1 MSLFLSV
8 VPVKRAIEV
17 AKSLAT
23 APKSECI
30 SLNEAQDRVL
40 AGDMASDIDIPGF
53 TRSVMDGYA
62 VRAADTAGAGESAP
76 AILALK
82 GRVLMGN
89 SADYTI
95 QPGECAYV
103 PTGGILP
110 EGTDAVV
117 MAENTE
123 PFGDSILIKKPAAD
137 GENVIRYNE
146 DFKKGEIVLKKGR
159 RLSAQD
165 LGVLAA
171 IGRAEVP
178 VTKKPRIGIL
188 STGNELVP
196 VSQVPATGQVRDV
209 NSFVIAAF
217 VRDHGCVP
225 VSYGIVRDDREAFGA
240 ALATAARECDAILIS
255 GGSSKDDRD
264 MTAVVIAGMGKV
276 FVHGVAIAPGKP
288 TVIGRVG
295 TVPAI
300 GLPGHP
306 AATFVVLVAIVRHLL
321 DGMTGNAAPDPVT
334 IPATLAMNVPS
345 TKGREDFLRVSLKD
359 GIATPLFGKSG
370 LLNTLANSDGVLRV
384 PAESEGFEKGSRVE
398 IIPW

>member
-8 VPVKRAIEV
+8 VPVRRAVEV

-23 APKSECI
+23 APKTERVP
-30 SLNEAQDRVL
+30 LKKARGRVL
-40 AGDMASDIDIPGF
+40 AEDIASDIDIPGF

-76 AILALK
+76 AILTLK

-89 SADYTI
+89 SADYAV
-95 QPGECAYV
+95 QPGECIYV

-123 PFGDSILIKKPAAD
+123 PFGDSILIKKSAAD
-137 GENVIRYNE
+137 GENIIRYNE
-146 DFKKGEIVLKKGR
+146 DFKTGEVVLEKGR
-159 RLSAQD
+159 RISAQD

-171 IGRAEVP
+171 VGCAEVP
-178 VTKKPRIGIL
+178 VTTKPRIGIL

-196 VSQVPATGQVRDV
+196 VTQVPATGQVRDV
-209 NSFVIAAF
+209 NGYIISAF
-217 VRDHGCVP
+217 VQDHGCVP

-240 ALATAARECDAILIS
+240 ALATAARECDAVLIS

-264 MTAVVIAGMGKV
+264 MTAAVIAGMGKV
-276 FVHGVAIAPGKP
+276 FVHGIAIAPGKP
-288 TVIGRVG
+288 TVLGRAG
-295 TVPAI
+295 TVPVI

-306 AATFVVLVAIVRHLL
+306 AATFVVLLAIVRHLL

-334 IPATLAMNVPS
+334 VPATLAINVPS

-398 IIPW
+398 ILLW

>member
-8 VPVKRAIEV
+8 VPVSRAVEV
-17 AKSLAT
+17 AKSLAV
-23 APKSECI
+23 PPQSETI
-30 SLNEAQDRVL
+30 PLDEARERVL
-40 AGDMASDIDIPGF
+40 AADIASDIDIPGF

-62 VRAADTAGAGESAP
+62 VRAADTAGAGDAAP
-76 AILALK
+76 AILSLS
-82 GRVLMGN
+82 GRVLMG
-89 SADYTI
+89 SATEHALG
-95 QPGECAYV
+95 PGECIYI

-110 EGTDAVV
+110 TGADAVV

-123 PFGDSILIKKPAAD
+123 PFGDSILVKKPAAD
-137 GENVIRYNE
+137 GENIIRYNE
-146 DFKKGEIVLKKGR
+146 DFKKSEIVLSKGR

-171 IGRAEVP
+171 VGCAEVP
-178 VTKKPRIGIL
+178 VTKRPRIGIL

-196 VSQVPATGQVRDV
+196 VTEVPATGQVRDV

-225 VSYGIVRDDREAFGA
+225 VQYGIVRDDREAFAA
-240 ALATAARECDAILIS
+240 ALQKAAGECNAVLIS

-264 MTAVVIAGMGKV
+264 MTAAVIAGMGEV

-288 TVIGRVG
+288 TVIGKAG

-306 AATFVVLVAIVRHLL
+306 AATFVVLLAIVRHLL

-334 IPATLAMNVPS
+334 IPATLAINVPS
-345 TKGREDFLRVSLKD
+345 TKGREDFLRVTLKD
-359 GIATPLFGKSG
+359 GVATPLFGKSG
-370 LLNTLANSDGVLRV
+370 LLNTLARSDGILRV

>member
-8 VPVKRAIEV
+8 VPVSRAIEV
-17 AKSLAT
+17 AKNLAVPPHT
-23 APKSECI
+23 ETVP
-30 SLNEAQDRVL
+30 LDEARERVL
-40 AGDMASDIDIPGF
+40 AADIASDIDIPGF

-62 VRAADTAGAGESAP
+62 VRAADTAGAGDAAP
-76 AILALK
+76 AILSLK
-82 GRVLMGN
+82 GRVLMG
-89 SADYTI
+89 SATEHALA
-95 QPGECAYV
+95 PGECIYI

-110 EGTDAVV
+110 ADADAVV

-123 PFGDSILIKKPAAD
+123 PFGDSILVKKPAAD
-137 GENVIRYNE
+137 GENIIRYNE
-146 DFKKGEIVLKKGR
+146 DFKKGETVLNKGR

-171 IGRAEVP
+171 VGCAEVP
-178 VTKKPRIGIL
+178 VTKRPRIGIL

-196 VSQVPATGQVRDV
+196 VTQIPATGQVRDV

-225 VSYGIVRDDREAFGA
+225 VQYGIVRDDRETFAA
-240 ALATAARECDAILIS
+240 ALQKAAGKCDAVLIS

-264 MTAVVIAGMGKV
+264 MTAAVIAGLGEV

-288 TVIGRVG
+288 TVIGKAG

-306 AATFVVLVAIVRHLL
+306 AATFVVLLAIVRHLL

-334 IPATLAMNVPS
+334 IPATLAINVPS
-345 TKGREDFLRVSLKD
+345 TKGREDFLRVTLKD
-359 GIATPLFGKSG
+359 GVATPLFGKSG
-370 LLNTLANSDGVLRV
+370 LLNTLARSNGILRV

>member
-8 VPVKRAIEV
+8 VPVSRAVDV
-17 AKSLAT
+17 AQRLAVPPHTETVSLD
-23 APKSECI
+23 
-30 SLNEAQDRVL
+30 EAQGRVL
-40 AGDMASDIDIPGF
+40 AADIASDIDIPGF

-62 VRAADTAGAGESAP
+62 VRAADTEGAGDATP
-76 AILALK
+76 AILSLK
-82 GRVLMGN
+82 GRVLMG
-89 SADYTI
+89 SATEHAVM
-95 QPGECAYV
+95 PGECIYL

-110 EGTDAVV
+110 AGADAVV
-117 MAENTE
+117 MAEHTE

-137 GENVIRYNE
+137 GENIIRYNE
-146 DFKKGEIVLKKGR
+146 DFKKGEMVLTKGR

-171 IGRAEVP
+171 VGCNEVP
-178 VTKKPRIGIL
+178 VTKQPRIGIL

-196 VSQVPATGQVRDV
+196 VTQVPATGQVRDV

-217 VRDHGCVP
+217 VRDHGCIP
-225 VSYGIVRDDREAFGA
+225 VRYGIVRDDRETFAA
-240 ALATAARECDAILIS
+240 ALVKAAGECDAVLIS

-264 MTAVVIAGMGKV
+264 MTAAVIAGLGKV

-288 TVIGRVG
+288 TVIGKAG
-295 TVPAI
+295 TVPVI

-306 AATFVVLVAIVRHLL
+306 AATFVVLLAIVRHLL

-334 IPATLAMNVPS
+334 IPATLAINVPS

-359 GIATPLFGKSG
+359 GVATPLFGKSG
-370 LLNTLANSDGVLRV
+370 LLNTLTRSNGILRV
-384 PAESEGFEKGSRVE
+384 PAESEGFEKGCRVD

>member
-146 DFKKGEIVLKKGR
+146 DFKKGEIVLEKGR

-196 VSQVPATGQVRDV
+196 VSQVPAIGQVRDV

-240 ALATAARECDAILIS
+240 VLATAARECDAILIS

>member
-8 VPVKRAIEV
+8 VPVSRAVEV
-17 AKSLAT
+17 AKSLAVPLHAET
-23 APKSECI
+23 VP
-30 SLNEAQDRVL
+30 LDEARERVL
-40 AGDMASDIDIPGF
+40 AADIISDIDIPGF

-62 VRAADTAGAGESAP
+62 VLAADTAGAGDAAP
-76 AILALK
+76 AVLSLR
-82 GRVLMGN
+82 GRVMMG
-89 SADYTI
+89 SATEHEI
-95 QPGECAYV
+95 LPGECIYL

-110 EGTDAVV
+110 AGADAVV

-123 PFGDSILIKKPAAD
+123 PFGDSILVKKPAAD
-137 GENVIRYNE
+137 GENIIRYNE
-146 DFKKGEIVLKKGR
+146 DFKKGETVLNKGR

-171 IGRAEVP
+171 VGCDQVP
-178 VTKKPRIGIL
+178 VTKRPRIGII

-196 VSQVPATGQVRDV
+196 VTQVPAAGQVRDV

-217 VRDHGCVP
+217 VRDHGCIP
-225 VSYGIVRDDREAFGA
+225 VRYGIVRDDRETFA
-240 ALATAARECDAILIS
+240 ATVQKAAGECDAVLIS

-264 MTAVVIAGMGKV
+264 MTAAVIAGMGEV

-288 TVIGRVG
+288 TVIGRAG

-306 AATFVVLVAIVRHLL
+306 AATFVVLLAIARHLL

-334 IPATLAMNVPS
+334 IPATLAINVPS
-345 TKGREDFLRVSLKD
+345 TKGREDFLRVTLKD
-359 GIATPLFGKSG
+359 GVATPLFGKSG
-370 LLNTLANSDGVLRV
+370 LLNTLARSNGILRV

>member
-23 APKSECI
+23 APKAECV

-146 DFKKGEIVLKKGR
+146 DFKKGEIVLEKGR

-196 VSQVPATGQVRDV
+196 VSRVPATGQVRDV

-306 AATFVVLVAIVRHLL
+306 AATFVVLVAIVRYLL

>member
-196 VSQVPATGQVRDV
+196 VSQVPAIGQVRDV

-240 ALATAARECDAILIS
+240 VLATAARECDAILIS

-295 TVPAI
+295 TVPVI

>member
-146 DFKKGEIVLKKGR
+146 DFKKGEIVLEKGR

-196 VSQVPATGQVRDV
+196 VSQVPAIGQVRDV